1 MFHSNTELL
10 IDYWRA
16 KRGSGALPARTA
28 VDPAD
33 FAPLLPQTFI
43 LGRMAPGVYPVRLAG
58 EFVVDVHGRG
68 LRGENAMN
76 LWTRL
81 HRIELQSALE
91 GVLRAPQP
99 LVISADARTDEGL
112 TARFE
117 VLFAP
122 LTGASG
128 LPDRFIGLYQP
139 TSATH
144 RLRNHPVR
152 DLLIRAVGG
161 ADLRVTSHLRLASLD
176 GRRIA

>member
-16 KRGSGALPARTA
+16 RRGDDALPPRTA
-28 VDPAD
+28 IDPAD
-33 FAPLLPQTFI
+33 FVQLLPQTFI
-43 LGRMAPGVYPVRLAG
+43 LGRTAPGLYPVRLAG

-68 LRGENAMN
+68 LRGENMLN

-81 HRIELQSALE
+81 HRIELQSVLE
-91 GVLRAPQP
+91 GVLRSPQP
-99 LVISADARTDEGL
+99 MVISADARTDEGL

-128 LPDRFIGLYQP
+128 LADRFIGLYQP

-144 RLRNHPVR
+144 RLRNRPVR

-161 ADLRVTSHLRLASLD
+161 ADLRVTPRLRLASLD
-176 GRRIA
+176 GRLIA